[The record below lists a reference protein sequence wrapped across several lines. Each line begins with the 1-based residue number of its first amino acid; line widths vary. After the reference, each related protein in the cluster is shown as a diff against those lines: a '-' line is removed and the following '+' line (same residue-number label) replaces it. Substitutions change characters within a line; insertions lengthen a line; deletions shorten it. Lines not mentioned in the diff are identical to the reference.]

1 MRSARLSLIA
11 TTICFLACGLLMLV
25 LQGSLLMPAFAATR
39 TNPAGNLIRVW
50 IVGSPHTGALP
61 PAVVPSEFRRRAES
75 LGYTIE
81 VEAFR
86 ANGFAGK
93 FRQALQ
99 DRTEPEVLAFDNY
112 GVVWGIKTPNGW
124 IEGVASDSQTDSSL
138 VLVHEA
144 FASLQ
149 RRGWVMLVRSAVN
162 YEAARTLA
170 MQPPVCVPGFGH
182 AADSPTMP
190 LELWQAQETAA
201 SAARAFLACD
211 QSTLSVISDE
221 SRLGKKCFLSESD
234 TQVES
239 VKSCRVSGNRKLA
252 FVSLVSTF
260 SAHVRVPLTN
270 RRSVQVVDL
279 GQQSI
284 LAVLRNQGGA
294 WQLLAIT
301 DDPVNTVAR
310 IPLTTHMLASSLD
323 DGRTAGITPEPA
335 KPLTP
340 DGVYPRPA
348 QGERFGDF
356 TWQPSPSADV
366 IGQVVEFMWGQDTN
380 LGRTRL
386 FFLPARERKL
396 SSGFLMSGGKSA
408 WRVWSISK
416 NGDVA
421 FSEPH
426 SYTH

>member
-1 MRSARLSLIA
+1 MRSARLSVIA
-11 TTICFLACGLLMLV
+11 STICFLACGLLVLV
-25 LQGSLLMPAFAATR
+25 LHGSLLVPAVAATQPK
-39 TNPAGNLIRVW
+39 PAANLIRVW

-61 PAVVPSEFRRRAES
+61 PAVVPSELRRRAEG

-99 DRTEPEVLAFDNY
+99 DRNEPEVLAFDNY
-112 GVVWGIKTPNGW
+112 GVVLGIKTRNGW
-124 IEGVASDSQTDSSL
+124 IEGVATDSQTASSL

-149 RRGWVMLVRSAVN
+149 PRGWVMLVRSAVS

-170 MQPPVCVPGFGH
+170 MQPPVCEPGFGH
-182 AADSPTMP
+182 AEDSPTMP
-190 LELWQAQETAA
+190 PELRQAQETAA

-221 SRLGKKCFLSESD
+221 SRLGNKCFLPESD

-239 VKSCRVSGNRKLA
+239 VKACRVSGNGKLA
-252 FVSLVSTF
+252 FVPLVSTF
-260 SAHVRVPLTN
+260 SAQVRVPLTN
-270 RRSVQVVDL
+270 RRSVHGADL

-340 DGVYPRPA
+340 DYPRPA

-356 TWQPSPSADV
+356 TWQTSPSADV
-366 IGQVVEFMWGQDTN
+366 IGQVVEFMFGKDTN

-396 SSGFLMSGGKSA
+396 SSGFLMSGGRSV

-421 FSEPH
+421 FSEQH